1 MTAEQPRETVA
12 VRRRQRQTLS
22 PVDASA
28 VVVTL
33 GTATGCW
40 LIALH
45 HMKGMD
51 MGVAT
56 TLGSFSFFV
65 VAWVSM
71 MAAMMLPGALPAVRR
86 NARERG
92 RLDAAPLFA
101 ASYLGVWTLVG
112 LLVYAVYEPHGTV
125 VAGALTIVVGLYEL
139 TPLKRGCR
147 LPWQPLRARLRNE
160 LRRLKRRT
168 DAAIPGRRCDEHH
181 LDVRRCHLGA
191 GAEAAAA
198 ADGDRHSHRPRD
210 PRPRRCD
217 PRCARLDP
225 GPDALHV
232 STLFAPAVERFA
244 PAALEHPVLT
254 EIATPSVGIEP

>member
-147 LPWQPLRARLRNE
+147 RRCRGNHSGLGFGMNCVGSSGGLMLLFLAVGAMSITWMCAVAILVLAQKLLPP
-160 LRRLKRRT
+160 RT
-168 DAAIPGRRCDEHH
+168 AIDIPIALAILGLGVAILVAPASIPG
-181 LDVRRCHLGA
+181 LM
-191 GAEAAAA
+191 
-198 ADGDRHSHRPRD
+198 
-210 PRPRRCD
+210 
-217 PRCARLDP
+217 
-225 GPDALHV
+225 
-232 STLFAPAVERFA
+232 
-244 PAALEHPVLT
+244 
-254 EIATPSVGIEP
+254 PSM